1 MDKAI
6 QTVLKSISLK
16 YPMILVPKLPSVKIL
31 DLCETINPKAVI
43 KIIGIRPGEKIHE
56 ELVSYYESYNAIDLG
71 NFFGILGGSKHNK
84 KKNSKPF
91 IYSSDKNK
99 IFLSV
104 KQIKKII
111 NTY

>member
-84 KKNSKPF
+84 KKIANPLY
-91 IYSSDKNK
+91 IQAIK
-99 IFLSV
+99 IRFF
-104 KQIKKII
+104 
-111 NTY
+111 YR